1 MLSRPAEHSQQV
13 CPLQSASLLSLV
25 STPFNRTTTHPLV
38 VRPYTLQ
45 LYDYTPFGCT
55 TTYLLVVRLCFY
67 IFFCLVMAI
76 CCLERGQFY
85 AITRQSRLHGQR
97 IRNRCSFRNSQKH
110 RCSFLLHIT
119 LDVAECVDKQNV
131 KTCVMSG
138 FTLHAHY
145 TTLHFFFRF
154 YYECSSF
161 SFFYLE
167 CSVV

>member
-1 MLSRPAEHSQQV
+1 M
-13 CPLQSASLLSLV
+13 
-25 STPFNRTTTHPLV
+25 PFS
-38 VRPYTLQ
+38 
-45 LYDYTPFGCT
+45 CT
-55 TTYLLVVRLCFY
+55 TIYFLVVRLYISWLYNYIPFSCTTMLY

-119 LDVAECVDKQNV
+119 LNVVEYVDKQNV
-131 KTCVMSG
+131 KTCVMSR